1 MGPCLLIIFT
11 IINGPPPPKKNKKK
25 KKKTEITDNEQD
37 NFTHNLLEAY
47 QK

>member
-1 MGPCLLIIFT
+1 MIKG
-11 IINGPPPPKKNKKK
+11 PPPKKNNK

>member
-1 MGPCLLIIFT
+1 MIK
-11 IINGPPPPKKNKKK
+11 GPPPPKKKTKN